1 MGSGVPAAG
10 LVHLWNVSEVYSNA
24 DGSVQFVEFLTSGPG
39 ETFFSLGALDSNEN
53 TVEGFPNLAGNTRNR
68 SVLLATEGFGALP
81 GGVEPDVVL
90 PANFFDLEGDT
101 LVFRAVNLTETW
113 DTWSFPAV
121 PVDGTLSLHR
131 DSPGATNPPQSFS
144 VSANSPTNYAG
155 DVGSVVVPEPRA
167 DALRVLA
174 VATILALGR
183 AQRRAT
189 RRAQRPPAAPRA
201 ASTLQIP
208 EPRTAMKRKTKL

>member
-1 MGSGVPAAG
+1 
-10 LVHLWNVSEVYSNA
+10 VSEVYSNA
-24 DGSVQFVEFLTSGPG
+24 DGSVQFVELLTSGSG
-39 ETFFSLGALDSNEN
+39 EVALSLAALDSNED
-53 TVEGFPNLAGNTRNR
+53 TVQGFPNLAGNTTNR
-68 SVLLATEGFGALP
+68 RVLIATEGFGALP
-81 GGVEPDVVL
+81 GGVEPDIVL
-90 PANFFDLEGDT
+90 PVNFFDLEGDT

-131 DSPGATNPPQSFS
+131 DSPGAVDPPQTFS

-174 VATILALGR
+174 VATILALARGRRRATRR
-183 AQRRAT
+183 AQRPPAGPAT